1 MLRVNPRVTF
11 LSKIGYIFIKFG
23 SKWFRRHDSKRRS
36 SCVSSL
42 IRPSNRLIQTIFKA
56 FPMFFQTISIENV
69 QVFNPEDLQKTH
81 K

>member
-11 LSKIGYIFIKFG
+11 LSKMGYIFIKFG
-23 SKWFRRHDSKRRS
+23 SKWLRRHDSKRRS
-36 SCVSSL
+36 SCVSS
-42 IRPSNRLIQTIFKA
+42 KA
-56 FPMFFQTISIENV
+56 FPMFFQTISIENA

>member
-23 SKWFRRHDSKRRS
+23 SKWLRRRDSKRRS

-42 IRPSNRLIQTIFKA
+42 IRPSNRLAQAIFKA
-56 FPMFFQTISIENV
+56 FPMRFLISFV
-69 QVFNPEDLQKTH
+69 SP
-81 K
+81 

>member
-23 SKWFRRHDSKRRS
+23 SKWLRRHDSKRRS